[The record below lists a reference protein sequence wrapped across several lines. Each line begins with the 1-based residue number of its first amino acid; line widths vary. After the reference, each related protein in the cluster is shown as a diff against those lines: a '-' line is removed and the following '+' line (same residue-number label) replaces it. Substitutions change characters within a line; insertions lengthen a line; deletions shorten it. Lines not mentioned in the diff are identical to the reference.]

1 MILDDVNGM
10 GEVHIL
16 LTDKDDNVLVDRID
30 KNMVMDVGLGFISS
44 RMIDATSTVMS
55 HMAIGTG
62 TNSSLGNMTGL
73 QTEVARQALSSSS
86 RVTTT
91 VSNDS
96 VQYIANFPKGIG
108 TGALTEAGLFN
119 AAGGG
124 LMLARLKFDVV
135 TKGSEDGLTLT
146 WKVRFSNAA

>member
-16 LTDKDDNVLVDRID
+16 LTDKDGNVLLDRTD

-44 RMIDATSTVMS
+44 RMIDATSAVMS

-62 TNSSLGNMTGL
+62 TNNSLGNMTAL